1 MTGGLIISG
10 VRARRTTKPI
20 AESSRKMRVIA
31 KAAGIRDLAQG
42 LARAKQRAPL
52 QKMRGMTQAKRIDEF
67 VAGCAALDKQLL
79 NVT

>member
-1 MTGGLIISG
+1 MIGGLIISG

-20 AESSRKMRVIA
+20 AETSCEMRITA
-31 KAAGIRDLAQG
+31 KAVGIGDLAQG
-42 LARAKQRAPL
+42 LARPKQRAPL